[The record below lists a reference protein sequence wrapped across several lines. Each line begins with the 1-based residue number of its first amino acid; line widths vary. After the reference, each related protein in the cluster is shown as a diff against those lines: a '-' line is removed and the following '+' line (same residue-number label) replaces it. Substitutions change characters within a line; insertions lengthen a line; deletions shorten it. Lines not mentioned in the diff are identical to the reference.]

1 LIIGEICCNKM
12 LIVLNKLDLIEESK
26 RESTIDKIKK
36 RLLKTLENT
45 KFADSQIVSV
55 AASNQNQCVR
65 KYF

>member
-1 LIIGEICCNKM
+1 M

-45 KFADSQIVSV
+45 KFADSQIVPV

-65 KYF
+65 KSFLFFM

>member
-1 LIIGEICCNKM
+1 M

-36 RLLKTLENT
+36 RLMKTLENT
-45 KFADSQIVSV
+45 KFADSQIVAV

-65 KYF
+65 KFFSFFYLEL

>member
-1 LIIGEICCNKM
+1 M

>member
-1 LIIGEICCNKM
+1 MIIGEICCNKM

>member
-1 LIIGEICCNKM
+1 M

-45 KFADSQIVSV
+45 KFADSQIVAV
-55 AASNQNQCVR
+55 AASNQCVR
-65 KYF
+65 KSFLKCLFK